1 MRSIVLRR
9 MDQIFPSPVD
19 NIDTV
24 AAYASDDRPRPEGR
38 PWVMCNMI
46 SSVDGGIALNGVSG
60 GLGGPADKDVFRAIR
75 AVADVIIVG
84 AGTAVAENYRRP
96 QTPVDIQAARTDR
109 GQSALP
115 RIAIVSNSLRIEP
128 DHRVFDQT
136 ARPLVVTAASAP
148 PERYAELAEVAD
160 IVVAGAETVDLR
172 SALSQLAQLGA
183 GVALLEGGPTL
194 NGAFVDADLLDELC
208 LSFSPMMLGGSGPRV
223 VAASSNTVP
232 RTMRLVR
239 TLHQESFLFHRY
251 VRDRD

>member
-1 MRSIVLRR
+1 

-24 AAYASDDRPRPEGR
+24 AMYASDDRPRPDGR

-46 SSVDGGIALNGVSG
+46 SSVDGGVALDGVSG

-75 AVADVIIVG
+75 GVADVIIVG

-96 QTPVDIQAARTDR
+96 QTPADIQAARSAR
-109 GQSALP
+109 GQSPLP
-115 RIAIVSNSLRIEP
+115 RIAIVSNSLRIKP

-136 ARPLVVTAASAP
+136 ARPIVVTSASAP
-148 PERYAELAEVAD
+148 AKRHAELAEVAD
-160 IVVAGAETVDLR
+160 IVVAGDEAVDLP

-183 GVALLEGGPTL
+183 NVALLEGGPTL

-208 LSFSPMMLGGSGPRV
+208 LSFSPMVLGGSGPRV
-223 VAASSNTVP
+223 VAASSNVVP
-232 RTMRLVR
+232 QPMRLVR
-239 TLHQESFLFHRY
+239 TLYQENFLFHRY
-251 VRDRD
+251 VRERA